1 MYYDEED
8 YSVEAYLED
17 ALKSISEDNARAYLG
32 VYGDAIE
39 ERVQECLKQA
49 EELLAAGYN
58 GPALVLAAISI
69 ELMIRFMLLRPL
81 IESAFLSEEWAEIL
95 ATRVATGRSA
105 EDRELLPAVLHRWQ
119 IDIEIIKTPAGVG
132 IWDFVSKDLWPQRN
146 NFVHKGERPS
156 KEIAEMAIEC
166 AHCFRKTVIEA
177 IASTLGFTLGKTGKW
192 CEISGG
198 EGSASWVRKFGHQS
212 PF

>member
-8 YSVEAYLED
+8 YSAEAYLDD
-17 ALKSISEDNARAYLG
+17 ALKSISEDNTRAYLG

-39 ERVQECLKQA
+39 ERVQDCLKQA
-49 EELLAAGYN
+49 EELLSTGYN
-58 GPALVLAAISI
+58 GPALALAATAV

-81 IESAFLSEEWAEIL
+81 IEGAFLSEEWAEIL

-105 EDRELLPAVLHRWQ
+105 EDRELLPAVLQRWR
-119 IDIEIIKTPAGVG
+119 IDIATIRTPGG
-132 IWDFVSKDLWPQRN
+132 FPLWEFVLKELWPKRH

-156 KEIAEMAIEC
+156 REIAATAIEC
-166 AHCFRKTVIEA
+166 ARCFKETVIGA
-177 IASTLGFTLGKTGKW
+177 IAMKLGFTRARTGKW
-192 CEISGG
+192 CEIDS
-198 EGSASWVRKFGHQS
+198 EDGSMRRFGPQS